1 MSLPGKIGWCGW
13 LLAVLAGT
21 GMSAPP
27 PNGRFL
33 PPEQFASETLGTNRT
48 VRIWLP
54 PSYAVSL
61 ERRYPVLYLHDGQNV
76 FSSAGPHVAFG
87 WGNWEVDLT
96 VERLVT
102 EQRMREI
109 ILVGIDNTPRRYQE
123 YRGRAAT
130 FTEEERK
137 TASRAIEPGDNS
149 AFERYTKFLIT
160 ELKPSIDRRFRTL
173 AGPTHTGAL
182 GSSMGGICSL
192 ALAWDHPEVFGLAAS
207 LSGAF
212 QVEQEAFLEQ
222 VLKSRAA
229 PLKPV
234 KLYLDSGA
242 TSFNGGDDG
251 RANTEAVVAELR
263 RIGWRDDKNLRH
275 FVDEPPLTP
284 EQLAP
289 LKLAENKFKEAQF
302 SQHNEL
308 YWRLRVWRALEFL
321 FPPEQLAAGGRR

>member
-1 MSLPGKIGWCGW
+1 MSMKDLLVNGRRLSRSLAW
-13 LLAVLAGT
+13 LVTVLATTESG
-21 GMSAPP
+21 SAA
-27 PNGRFL
+27 GRFL
-33 PPEQFASETLGTNRT
+33 PAEHFASDVLGTNRT

-54 PSYAVSL
+54 PSYDASPGK
-61 ERRYPVLYLHDGQNV
+61 RFPVLYLHDGQNV
-76 FSSAGPHVAFG
+76 LSSAGPHVAFG

-96 VERLVT
+96 VERLAR
-102 EQRMREI
+102 ERRLREI
-109 ILVGIDNTPRRYQE
+109 ILVAIDNTPRRYQE

-130 FTEEERK
+130 YSEEER
-137 TASRAIEPGDNS
+137 TAANRIIEPGDNS
-149 AFERYTKFLIT
+149 AYERYAKFLVA

-173 AGPTHTGAL
+173 AGPAHTGVL
-182 GSSMGGICSL
+182 GSSLGGICSL

-212 QVEQEAFLEQ
+212 QVEKQTFLEQ
-222 VLKSRAA
+222 VLKTH
-229 PLKPV
+229 PDPPKPV

-242 TSFNGGDDG
+242 KSFNGGDDG

-263 RIGWRDDKNLRH
+263 RIGWQDDVNLRH
-275 FVDEPPLTP
+275 FVDEPPRTP

-289 LKLAENKFKEAQF
+289 LKLAENKFREAQV

-321 FPPEQLAAGGRR
+321 FPPE